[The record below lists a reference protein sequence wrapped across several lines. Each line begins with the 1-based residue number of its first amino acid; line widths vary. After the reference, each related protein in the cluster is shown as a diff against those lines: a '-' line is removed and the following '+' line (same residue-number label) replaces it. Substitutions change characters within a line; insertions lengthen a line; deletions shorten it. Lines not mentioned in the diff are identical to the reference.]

1 MIYAQDTEWAK
12 TIRIFYECTTDET
25 TEIFETCCLEIEVT
39 VDSKGPPLHTSDKTA
54 KALNSCSIFKRA
66 PNDNRILQNFND
78 MLRRHQNPVRGTLS
92 ADFDVYDLYWVSID
106 IVKFQEDIENL
117 SFP

>member
-39 VDSKGPPLHTSDKTA
+39 VDSKGPPGMA
-54 KALNSCSIFKRA
+54 
-66 PNDNRILQNFND
+66 
-78 MLRRHQNPVRGTLS
+78 
-92 ADFDVYDLYWVSID
+92 
-106 IVKFQEDIENL
+106 
-117 SFP
+117 